1 MTTNLNTP
9 AVAKLIKELLDIGIS
24 AYEDC
29 CGLSNVVFIKGEN
42 ELKICNDM
50 FYRTT
55 GMCMVLECKKGKK
68 KGEEY
73 AKFVPIT
80 DDMFYQNI
88 IKADVLTFFKSKENK
103 NENTN

>member
-9 AVAKLIKELLDIGIS
+9 AVVKLIKELDDLGIVCCS
-24 AYEDC
+24 DAY
-29 CGLSNVVFIKGEN
+29 GLANMVFTNGKHI
-42 ELKICNDM
+42 ISIFNDL
-50 FYRTT
+50 FFRTT
-55 GMCMVLECKKGKK
+55 GMSMVLECKKGKR

-88 IKADVLTFFKSKENK
+88 IKADVLTFFKSKEK
-103 NENTN
+103 KDENT